1 LQLGGKIAVF
11 EQRTFLGIFAAVLA
25 FGNPVYADEAA
36 EKMVDEALPH
46 MYHTCASVV
55 EESDGDDDYVLDIVG
70 KITALSLYNRE
81 IDITQYATS
90 DEQKEELRETFLA
103 TLTAECGEDEDALL
117 AGVIDDAV
125 KTTLGL

>member
-1 LQLGGKIAVF
+1 MVF
-11 EQRTFLGIFAAVLA
+11 VSPL
-25 FGNPVYADEAA
+25 YADDAA

-55 EESDGDDDYVLDIVG
+55 EESDGNDEYVVEIVG
-70 KITALSLYNRE
+70 KITALSLYNRK
-81 IDITQYATS
+81 IDIAEYAAS
-90 DEQKEELRETFLA
+90 DAQKEELRETFLA
-103 TLTAECGEDEDALL
+103 TLTAGCGEDEDALL

>member
-1 LQLGGKIAVF
+1 LFELRIRLGA
-11 EQRTFLGIFAAVLA
+11 FATVLA
-25 FGNPVYADEAA
+25 FANPLYADDAA
-36 EKMVDEALPH
+36 EKMVNEALPH

-55 EESDGDDDYVLDIVG
+55 EESDGDDEYVLVIVG

-81 IDITQYATS
+81 IDIAQYATS
-90 DEQKEELRETFLA
+90 DAQKEQLRETFLA
-103 TLTAECGEDEDALL
+103 TVTAGCGADEDALL

>member
-1 LQLGGKIAVF
+1 MF
-11 EQRTFLGIFAAVLA
+11 EQRTFLGVFAAVLA
-25 FGNPVYADEAA
+25 LGNPAFADDAA
-36 EKMVDEALPH
+36 QKMVDEALPH

-55 EESDGDDDYVLDIVG
+55 DESDGDDEYVLAIVG

-81 IDITQYATS
+81 IDIAQYATS
-90 DEQKEELRETFLA
+90 DEQKEQLREAFLA
-103 TLTAECGEDEDALL
+103 ALTAGCGADEDALL

>member
-1 LQLGGKIAVF
+1 MFV
-11 EQRTFLGIFAAVLA
+11 QRTFVATLAAVMVFVSPL
-25 FGNPVYADEAA
+25 YADDAA

-55 EESDGDDDYVLDIVG
+55 EESDGNDEYVVEIVG
-70 KITALSLYNRE
+70 KITALSLYNRK
-81 IDITQYATS
+81 IDIAEYAAS
-90 DEQKEELRETFLA
+90 DAQKEELRETFLA
-103 TLTAECGEDEDALL
+103 TLTAGCGEDEDALL

>member
-1 LQLGGKIAVF
+1 MF
-11 EQRTFLGIFAAVLA
+11 EQRTFVATLAAVMA
-25 FGNPVYADEAA
+25 FVSPLYADDAA

-55 EESDGDDDYVLDIVG
+55 EESDGNDEYVVEIVG
-70 KITALSLYNRE
+70 KITALSLYNRK
-81 IDITQYATS
+81 IDIAEYAAS
-90 DEQKEELRETFLA
+90 DAQKEELRETFLA
-103 TLTAECGEDEDALL
+103 TLTAGCGEDEDALL